1 MHSVASSADV
11 AGIVRHQP
19 FGVSIRSCNDLYDKM
34 SSVCSG
40 TNNRSKVF
48 FESVWT
54 LELGS
59 GKPCFAVE
67 HWFKQLLHVD

>member
-1 MHSVASSADV
+1 MYSMASSADV
-11 AGIVRHQP
+11 AGIVKHQL

-48 FESVWT
+48 FEAVWA
-54 LELGS
+54 LELG
-59 GKPCFAVE
+59 
-67 HWFKQLLHVD
+67 